1 MSGHRRADGLHC
13 PPVSSHSR
21 ALLPAR
27 MPPPVTPALPVPP
40 RDPIALGG
48 TGAIW
53 NLGGKLDTL
62 RETREEDDLMEPD
75 SPLEGFH
82 SLFPQLGR
90 RAFRGAFIFTFV
102 RAIKMTSS
110 RVFCTGPS

>member
-1 MSGHRRADGLHC
+1 MVTAVPTVCIARQCLLIPGRSSPRAC
-13 PPVSSHSR
+13 
-21 ALLPAR
+21 
-27 MPPPVTPALPVPP
+27 PPPVTPALPAPP

-62 RETREEDDLMEPD
+62 RSQTREEDDLMEPD

-82 SLFPQLGR
+82 SLVVERFEVCSFYLR
-90 RAFRGAFIFTFV
+90 
-102 RAIKMTSS
+102 TSD
-110 RVFCTGPS
+110 